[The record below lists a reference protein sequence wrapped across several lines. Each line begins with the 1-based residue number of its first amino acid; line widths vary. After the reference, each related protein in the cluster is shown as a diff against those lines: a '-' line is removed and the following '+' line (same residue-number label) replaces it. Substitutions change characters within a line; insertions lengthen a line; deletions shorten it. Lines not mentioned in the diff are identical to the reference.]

1 MAERQY
7 IGARYVPKFFDN
19 PNTSDAAW
27 LTGVAYEALT
37 IVTYAGNSYTS
48 KKPVPAGVGAPN
60 LNPDYWVATGLFNE
74 QVSQLQNDINSA
86 NQRIAENTSAISGIN
101 TNISE
106 MRDDITTLQDVGGGT
121 RKVVIIGDSYGMR
134 NTPNYLSVLVSLMP
148 NNYVGQAL
156 SGYGFT
162 NGDFYTLF
170 DSFIATLS
178 GDWAADNVTDVIFA
192 GGWNDARE
200 LKAGRQTVT
209 SLTSRI
215 RTTTAHAREV
225 CPHARIH
232 TCFMAWHSINSVQND
247 VDLATLLQVR
257 DCYRSVE
264 QGFSDTLDDVQYV
277 MRNPFFMDNSLF
289 HPNTAAAP
297 ILAQA
302 LHNNLM
308 AGAYNYDGAYTLV
321 PAYLEDVGVTDNT
334 FQMYIS
340 IQKGITKIKSVP
352 FNVSGSMTGG
362 LVCKFKPANIPI
374 LMPDLTRSLYL
385 TGWFKGTADGV
396 QHDYVYAMPILYGD
410 GSLKMF
416 INGTVVSTVQGTL
429 LIDSTVDNTN
439 IR

>member
-7 IGARYVPKFFDN
+7 IGARYVPKFFEN
-19 PNTSDAAW
+19 PTTSDSAW
-27 LTGVAYEALT
+27 LAGVAYEALT

-48 KKPVPAGVGAPN
+48 KKPVPAGIGAPN
-60 LNPDYWVATGLFNE
+60 ANPDYWVATGIFNE
-74 QVSQLQNDINSA
+74 QVAHLQSDINSA
-86 NQRIAENTSAISGIN
+86 NERITDNEEAISDMQ
-101 TNISE
+101 S
-106 MRDDITTLQDVGGGT
+106 DIEELQDVGGGN

-134 NTPNYLSVLVSLMP
+134 NTPNYLSILVSLMP

-162 NGDFYTLF
+162 NGDFYSLF

-178 GDWAADNVTDVIFA
+178 GDWAPENVTDVIFA

-215 RTTTAHAREV
+215 RTTSEHAREV

-232 TCFMAWHSINSVQND
+232 TCFMAWHSINSVQNE
-247 VDLATLLQVR
+247 VDLLTLLQVR

-277 MRNPFFMDNSLF
+277 MRNPFFMDDSHF
-289 HPNTAAAP
+289 HPNTSAAP
-297 ILAQA
+297 TLAQA
-302 LHNNLM
+302 IHNNLM

-321 PAYLEDVGVTDNT
+321 PAYLDEVGVTDNT
-334 FQMYIS
+334 FQMYLS

-352 FNVSGSMTGG
+352 FNVSGAMTGG
-362 LVCKFKPANIPI
+362 LVCKFKPENIPI
-374 LMPDLTRSLYL
+374 IMPDLTRSLYL
-385 TGWFKGTADGV
+385 TGWFKGTADGTTY
-396 QHDYVYAMPILYGD
+396 DYIYAMPILYGD

-416 INGTVVSTVQGTL
+416 INGTTVTNVHGTL